1 MSPENDADIAGQ
13 ERRKFIETRVMAV
26 DSTFFEIFTFP
37 LIVGDPGTVLKN
49 PYSIVLTQSMAE
61 KYFGRQSPV
70 GKVIRIS
77 DSFNFIVTGIARDI
91 PKNSSIQFDFL
102 VPFWFMQE
110 MGYDLNSHEGTNF
123 TSFVLL
129 QNNAD
134 YRKLNIKIPG
144 YLNSLHTSELN
155 PHQYLTPLRRLHL
168 YGEERHYIG
177 VYLNTIVAIMILLI
191 ACINFI
197 NLSTAR
203 SLSRAREVGIK
214 KVAGATRTQ
223 LVRQF
228 LGESMVMT
236 IIAANLALLLV
247 EKILPFS
254 SKLMNTKLTIQ
265 YDDLNFIS
273 GIIILTLVTGLLA
286 GSYPAFILSSFK
298 PATILRSKLISGS
311 KGGRSRKVL
320 VVVQYTFSILFII
333 CTLVMSKQYNHL
345 LNADPGFNRENILY
359 FRLRGNAHKTY
370 NIMKENLMKNP
381 SITSITTASEIPNN
395 ILRGDI
401 MWGDADP

>member
-1 MSPENDADIAGQ
+1 
-13 ERRKFIETRVMAV
+13 
-26 DSTFFEIFTFP
+26 
-37 LIVGDPGTVLKN
+37 
-49 PYSIVLTQSMAE
+49 MAE
-61 KYFGRQSPV
+61 KYFGNQSPV

-77 DSFNFIVTGIARDI
+77 DLYNFIITGITRDI
-91 PKNSSIQFDFL
+91 PENSSIQFDFL
-102 VPFWFMQE
+102 VPFWFMKE

-134 YRKLNIKIPG
+134 YKELSLKIPV

-168 YGEERHYIG
+168 YGEELHYIG
-177 VYLNTIVAIMILLI
+177 VYLTIVAIMILLI

-203 SLSRAREVGIK
+203 SLTRAREVGIK
-214 KVAGATRTQ
+214 KVAGATRSQ

-236 IIAANLALLLV
+236 IIAANMALLLV

-254 SKLMNTKLTIQ
+254 NRLLRAKLTIQ

-273 GIIILTLVTGLLA
+273 GIIILTLITGLLA
-286 GSYPAFILSSFK
+286 GSYPAFILSSLK
-298 PATILRSKLISGS
+298 PATMLRSKLISGS

-381 SITSITTASEIPNN
+381 SITSITNASEIPNN

-401 MWGDADP
+401 MWGDATRKKNVIARIMWCGL